1 MFPFRRGNLSACVFE
16 CPCCRVSAPLRLQA
30 CAARMR
36 CADLNK
42 GAQCKVFEFLFIYP
56 RGGLKS
62 AGLQDEFLL
71 AAATLLM
78 KRSG

>member
-1 MFPFRRGNLSACVFE
+1 MFPFRRGNLSACVRMSLLPGF
-16 CPCCRVSAPLRLQA
+16 
-30 CAARMR
+30 CASPSPSLR
-36 CADLNK
+36 CADLDK
-42 GAQCKVFEFLFIYP
+42 EAQCKVFEFLFIYP